1 MLLCYQ
7 CLNLS
12 PPQDQCEHCGA
23 DLPGRKSPPRVQ
35 VKTALLN
42 QLSLE
47 YRSRDIERPE
57 VEARIDQE
65 ERTVRTILGQAADDQ
80 FDSDSLPM
88 VEEEL
93 RTGRAGLQAYLEA
106 LSVFRSWIDTQD
118 RGELKQFLALAAQ
131 ADTYMNDAV
140 AMNFSNYRTYLES
153 MGEFLHQAGYQGPR

>member
-12 PPQDQCEHCGA
+12 KPQDQCQHCGA

-47 YRSRDIERPE
+47 YRSRDIDRTQLETRLNE
-57 VEARIDQE
+57 E
-65 ERTVRTILGQAADDQ
+65 ERTIRTILGQAADDQ
-80 FDSDSLPM
+80 FDDDSRPF

-93 RTGRAGLQAYLEA
+93 RTGRSGLQSYLEA
-106 LSVFRSWIDTQD
+106 ISVMRHWIDTQD

-153 MGEFLHQAGYQGPR
+153 MGEFLYQSGYQGPI

>member
-12 PPQDQCEHCGA
+12 KPQDQCEHCGA
-23 DLPGRKSPPRVQ
+23 DLPGRKAPPRLQ

-47 YRSRDIERPE
+47 YRSRDIDRAQL
-57 VEARIDQE
+57 EARLDQE
-65 ERTVRTILGQAADDQ
+65 ERTIRSILGQAQDDQ
-80 FDSDSLPM
+80 FDDDSRGY

-93 RTGRAGLQAYLEA
+93 RIGRAGLTAYLEA
-106 LSVFRSWIDTQD
+106 INTMRHWIDTQD

-131 ADTYMNDAV
+131 ADSYMNDAV
-140 AMNFSNYRTYLES
+140 ALNFNNYKTYLES